1 MENPKL
7 VTLTL
12 LKVWGTPAIRIRKIV
27 KYAKRLRYYLSRR
40 GIKVKSSFWVME
52 VDDKGFPHIH
62 AVWDT
67 TYIPQTTLAEIWG
80 SVTGDSMIV
89 DIRAIKHRR
98 RPKGGIASYLT
109 KYLTKTFWNI
119 MNGVYENVVRDA
131 IAGTHFVGSWGVLLA
146 WVPRR
151 VICFI
156 CKKDVLHFQDLR
168 LTEYLDG
175 GSIKWKEKHGHV
187 IGAAL

>member
-27 KYAKRLRYYLSRR
+27 KYAKRLRFYLKRR
-40 GIKVKSSFWVME
+40 GIKVKSNFWVME

-89 DIRAIKHRR
+89 DIRAIKHNRLG
-98 RPKGGIASYLT
+98 KGGVASYLT
-109 KYLTKTFWNI
+109 KYLTKTFWNM
-119 MNGVYENVVRDA
+119 MNGVYDRYVTEV

-146 WVPRR
+146 LAPRR
-151 VICFI
+151 AICFM
-156 CKKDVLHFQDLR
+156 CKKGVLEFSELI
-168 LTEYLDG
+168 LTERIYG
-175 GSIKWKEKHGHV
+175 GAIKWKERCGIV
-187 IGAAL
+187 IGTQ